1 MPFGLNARQ
10 MNAWMFDGDG
20 TKLTRELLKPH
31 KIVNFHMGNT
41 GTQMGGW
48 YNREIKSSADLKG
61 LKMRTAGFAGEV
73 LSRLGVVPQQLAG
86 GDVYPSLEKG
96 TLDAVEFV
104 GPYDDEKLGFN
115 KVVKYYYYPG
125 WLEGGPQVSLY
136 IHDAEFEKLSPAYK
150 AIVEAASRVAHVAM
164 TSRYD
169 ALNAAA
175 LRRLIAG
182 GTQLRPFPREVMD
195 ASYKAA
201 TKVYDEFSAK
211 DPKFKSIYT
220 NYMAFRDSVV
230 PWFRVA
236 EGAYDQYLG
245 VALSQAGH
253 QK

>member
-1 MPFGLNARQ
+1 
-10 MNAWMFDGDG
+10 
-20 TKLTRELLKPH
+20 
-31 KIVNFHMGNT
+31 
-41 GTQMGGW
+41 
-48 YNREIKSSADLKG
+48 
-61 LKMRTAGFAGEV
+61 
-73 LSRLGVVPQQLAG
+73 
-86 GDVYPSLEKG
+86 
-96 TLDAVEFV
+96 
-104 GPYDDEKLGFN
+104 
-115 KVVKYYYYPG
+115 
-125 WLEGGPQVSLY
+125 VSLY

-201 TKVYDEFSAK
+201 TTVYDEFSAK